1 MCHRNTA
8 VSGWIGGT
16 QPGPD
21 LLLQSRTS
29 VRRPQPVRAF
39 VAGTGSTRTFCFGTW
54 HHRHRHR
61 HPQSPMLLLCYSPSC
76 PVTAQS
82 PTAHM
87 HGTAAAHMQC
97 GGQRPGKDSDSGGRM
112 HAWTIDGSLAV
123 ALAPAVCS
131 AGPPTLT
138 SIRRIA
144 RSRLYVIPWLTKRC
158 LPFSEGIRCL
168 LACLVGY
175 ASAALP
181 SYCDDAVESV
191 ITCFAACP
199 HACVRRQCGLG
210 WVVLQPQVGAAAS
223 LLALVPINACWLPHQ
238 VCGLP
243 YLISRAAA
251 TSFWAC

>member
-87 HGTAAAHMQC
+87 HGSGTAAAHMQWDAQRTRVWC
-97 GGQRPGKDSDSGGRM
+97 GGQARTATVADACMHGRSTGPWQLLLLRRCVLSFPFGGPSNLHPPDRSISLVRHPM
-112 HAWTIDGSLAV
+112 IDKALLAV
-123 ALAPAVCS
+123 
-131 AGPPTLT
+131 
-138 SIRRIA
+138 
-144 RSRLYVIPWLTKRC
+144 
-158 LPFSEGIRCL
+158 F
-168 LACLVGY
+168 
-175 ASAALP
+175 
-181 SYCDDAVESV
+181 
-191 ITCFAACP
+191 
-199 HACVRRQCGLG
+199 
-210 WVVLQPQVGAAAS
+210 
-223 LLALVPINACWLPHQ
+223 
-238 VCGLP
+238 
-243 YLISRAAA
+243 
-251 TSFWAC
+251 

>member
-61 HPQSPMLLLCYSPSC
+61 HPQSPMLLLFTFLSCDCAVAHGPHAWQWHSSSPYA
-76 PVTAQS
+76 VGRATDA
-82 PTAHM
+82 
-87 HGTAAAHMQC
+87 GVVWW
-97 GGQRPGKDSDSGGRM
+97 PGKDSDSGGRM

-131 AGPPTLT
+131 FFPVRRALQPPSAGSLD
-138 SIRRIA
+138 
-144 RSRLYVIPWLTKRC
+144 
-158 LPFSEGIRCL
+158 
-168 LACLVGY
+168 LAC
-175 ASAALP
+175 
-181 SYCDDAVESV
+181 
-191 ITCFAACP
+191 
-199 HACVRRQCGLG
+199 
-210 WVVLQPQVGAAAS
+210 
-223 LLALVPINACWLPHQ
+223 
-238 VCGLP
+238 
-243 YLISRAAA
+243 
-251 TSFWAC
+251 TSSHD